1 MKLKGI
7 AWLAFLLNTV
17 LFGTYYAVSKEAL
30 GRIDPIVFT
39 FFEMTSLVPPALC
52 ILALSRKQ
60 VTWAVVKRGVILGS
74 TLCLALFTIAI
85 ALKYTSATSTA
96 FFPALNG
103 FLAAIIAWAFLKQ
116 PLKKATW
123 GAGILSIVGA
133 TLLILNS
140 PMGGVRG
147 SLIAF
152 LGGLFFTC
160 YVFLSDNGQQHE
172 IAPWPL
178 FGIELLTM
186 AGWACLVALLFG
198 DWQAFHPT
206 FPKDI
211 WVVLYVAGACTFLPT
226 LFTVLLQKHVS
237 PLTVSFIYV
246 LEPVIGAVLANL
258 YLHEILPLVGYIG
271 GGLVFAGSIIQ
282 TWGSVGTGQRSVV
295 TRTRT
300 RELWLRRQVMGIET
314 AIYPLLFLFAGGF
327 LLIKLGGLPPTSWRV
342 LATAH
347 VQLLTSTQ
355 LWGDAAIQLTLAQ
368 AACWLVAWVAVAIIG
383 GIGIVR
389 GLRGP
394 ERQAMEAVREA
405 TAFYGPL
412 LSDTDLHVWVKQPAA
427 ERTRITEDLTESI
440 PTMPM
445 VQLWEEYPELPLA
458 VASYEPLALPPAR
471 KHEAFVQLEQRP
483 RMRRQRL
490 VAATALPQLE
500 AREQ

>member
-39 FFEMTSLVPPALC
+39 FFEMTSLVPAALC
-52 ILALSRKQ
+52 ILVFSRKQ
-60 VTWAVVKRGVILGS
+60 ITRTVVKRGVILGS

-103 FLAAIIAWAFLKQ
+103 FLAAMIAWFFLKQ

-123 GAGILSIVGA
+123 GAGILSIGGA

-140 PMGGVRG
+140 PMGGGRG

-160 YVFLSDNGQQHE
+160 YVFLSDHEQQHE

-198 DWQAFHPT
+198 DWQAFHPI

-211 WVVLYVAGACTFLPT
+211 WIILYVAGACTFLPT
-226 LFTVLLQKHVS
+226 LLTVLLQRHVS

-258 YLHEILPLVGYIG
+258 YLHELLPLVGYIG
-271 GGLVFAGSIIQ
+271 GGLVFTGSIIQ
-282 TWGSVGTGQRSVV
+282 TWGSIQRPA
-295 TRTRT
+295 RTRT
-300 RELWLRRQVMGIET
+300 RELRLRTHIGNMET
-314 AIYPLLFLFAGGF
+314 ALYPLLFLFAGGF
-327 LLIKLGGLPPTSWRV
+327 LLIKLGGLPPTSWQTLFAQRV
-342 LATAH
+342 AVFSSPQLWQNTA
-347 VQLLTSTQ
+347 TQ
-355 LWGDAAIQLTLAQ
+355 LTVAQ
-368 AACWLVAWVAVAIIG
+368 AACWLVAWSAVAVIG

-389 GLRGP
+389 GLRGS
-394 ERQAMEAVREA
+394 A
-405 TAFYGPL
+405 TRDIEQLIEEIPTVSL
-412 LSDTDLHVWVKQPAA
+412 NLSYPAHPFQLEDDVAWDDWDKQFTSA
-427 ERTRITEDLTESI
+427 RITEDL
-440 PTMPM
+440 PTMPE
-445 VQLWEEYPELPLA
+445 VQLWEEYSDLPMA
-458 VASYEPLALPPAR
+458 VASYEVFAPPTEKR
-471 KHEAFVQLEQRP
+471 EAVLETRP
-483 RMRRQRL
+483 RMRRPRL
-490 VAATALPQLE
+490 VPAERAS
-500 AREQ
+500 